1 MLYVGTSGFSYAD
14 WRGVFYPR
22 SMKQNEFLSYY
33 SQHFNCVELNFTYYR
48 QPSAHSI
55 EAMAAKV

>member
-48 QPSAHSI
+48 NLRPI
-55 EAMAAKV
+55 R